1 MLLIAMLF
9 ADTNRFL
16 LSDSPRCDSMLV
28 LWNMDFISHVTV
40 CALQVRL
47 LILTGF
53 CGVRDHCVTICCA
66 LGYGLYIYPMFE
78 SPCFAV
84 LPAEFCRM
92 LIRL

>member
-1 MLLIAMLF
+1 MLF
-9 ADTNRFL
+9 ADTDRFL

-53 CGVRDHCVTICCA
+53 CAVRDHCVTICCA
-66 LGYGLYIYPMFE
+66 LGYGLYISHVRE
-78 SPCFAV
+78 SVLCGFACSV
-84 LPAEFCRM
+84 LPYADSFVA
-92 LIRL
+92 L